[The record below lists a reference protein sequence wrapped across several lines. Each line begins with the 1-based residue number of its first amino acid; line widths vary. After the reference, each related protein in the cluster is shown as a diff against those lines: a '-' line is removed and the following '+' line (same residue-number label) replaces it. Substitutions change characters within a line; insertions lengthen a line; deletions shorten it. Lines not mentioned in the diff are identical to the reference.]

1 MAAFLASH
9 EGTTVYRNVIEKLR
23 QKELL
28 LNSGTGMPH
37 SCCSG
42 IAPSGQTSPR
52 PIIPLPFLFRLL

>member
-9 EGTTVYRNVIEKLR
+9 EGTTVYRNVTEKLR

-28 LNSGTGMPH
+28 LNSGTGIPH

-52 PIIPLPFLFRLL
+52 IPLPFLFRLL